1 MWGYCQFNYS
11 VGNKKILRMSHTNKK
26 NQNSW
31 NATWTAIKS
40 TLRSVI
46 TRNTAAENS
55 PKKLKRKKKST
66 NVASTKAHN
75 LPGKAEKTTLKP
87 KTPKKNVTG
96 KCCECNTIWQSKED
110 EIFRKLNGRKKTKWI
125 GCDKS
130 QYRYCAHALCAGLVL
145 IHGKPIKE
153 HSFFCKDH
161 KIV

>member
-1 MWGYCQFNYS
+1 MWGYSQFNCS
-11 VGNKKILRMSHTNKK
+11 VGNKKILRISHTNKK

-40 TLRSVI
+40 TCKECYYQKHCRRKF
-46 TRNTAAENS
+46 T
-55 PKKLKRKKKST
+55 KKTKKKST

-75 LPGKAEKTTLKP
+75 LLGKAEKTTLKP

-153 HSFFCKDH
+153 HSFFAKTI
-161 KIV
+161 K